1 MKLEL
6 SKATIHYESFG
17 KGHPLL
23 ALHGWMIDHRYME
36 RLLEPAFDNRVDWK
50 RIYIDI
56 PGHGRSIAT
65 GAIKNSDDVL
75 DTILEF
81 IDTEMQGERFAIAG
95 TSYGSILARGVVAR
109 RSDDIDGLLLVA
121 PDIDHGSENT
131 KLPSR
136 TVLVKSEMTGADLQP
151 LERRLFENELVVQ
164 SAEALE
170 ILREVVVPAWRIAD
184 SVLLEELSASYTLS
198 FEEDMRTQRFDCPT
212 LFLMGR
218 QDHRT
223 GYQNVWSIIENY
235 PRASFAVLD
244 RAGHTVGAI
253 EQVNLCISLINDW
266 LDRVEEN
273 QLGSSLGHR

>member
-1 MKLEL
+1 VKLEL
-6 SKATIHYESFG
+6 SRATIHYESFG
-17 KGHPLL
+17 QGYPLL
-23 ALHGWMIDHRYME
+23 ALHGWMVDHRYME
-36 RLLEPAFDNRVDWK
+36 KLLESAFDNRDGWR

-65 GAIKNSDDVL
+65 EAIKHSDDVL

-81 IDTEMQGERFAIAG
+81 IDTEVREERFAIAG

-131 KLPSR
+131 KLPPR
-136 TVLVKSEMTGADLQP
+136 TVLVKGELVGADLQP
-151 LERRLFENELVVQ
+151 LERSLVENVLVVQ
-164 SAEALE
+164 SAEAIE

-184 SVLLEELSASYTLS
+184 PVLLEKLSASYTLS
-198 FEEDMRTQRFDCPT
+198 FEEDMRTQRCDCPT

-218 QDHRT
+218 QDHST
-223 GYQNVWSIIENY
+223 GYQNVWSVIENY

-244 RAGHTVGAI
+244 RAGHAIGAI
-253 EQVNLCISLINDW
+253 EQVDLCLSLIKDW
-266 LDRVEEN
+266 LDRVEEYR
-273 QLGSSLGHR
+273 QA

>member
-1 MKLEL
+1 
-6 SKATIHYESFG
+6 
-17 KGHPLL
+17 
-23 ALHGWMIDHRYME
+23 ME
-36 RLLEPAFDNRVDWK
+36 KLLEPAFDNRDSWR

-65 GAIKNSDDVL
+65 EAIKNSDDVL

-95 TSYGSILARGVVAR
+95 TSYGSILARGIVAR
-109 RSDDIDGLLLVA
+109 RINDIDGLLLVA

-131 KLPSR
+131 KLPPR
-136 TVLVKSEMTGADLQP
+136 TVLVKGEMAGADLQP
-151 LERRLFENELVVQ
+151 LERRLAENVLVVQ

-184 SVLLEELSASYTLS
+184 SVLLEKLSASYTLS
-198 FEEDMRTQRFDCPT
+198 FEENMRTQRFDGPT

-218 QDHRT
+218 QDHST

-244 RAGHTVGAI
+244 RAGHTIGAI
-253 EQVNLCISLINDW
+253 EQVNLCLSLINDW
-266 LDRVEEN
+266 LDRVEEYR
-273 QLGSSLGHR
+273 QA

>member
-6 SKATIHYESFG
+6 SKATIYYESFG
-17 KGHPLL
+17 KGYPLL
-23 ALHGWMIDHRYME
+23 ALHGWMTDHRHME
-36 RLLEPAFDNRVDWK
+36 RLFEPVFDNRDGWK

-56 PGHGRSIAT
+56 PGHGRSFGT
-65 GAIKNSDDVL
+65 EAIRNSDDVL

-95 TSYGSILARGVVAR
+95 TSYGSILARGIVAR
-109 RSDDIDGLLLVA
+109 HGDDVDGLLLIA
-121 PDIDHGSENT
+121 PDVDHGLENT
-131 KLPSR
+131 KLPPR
-136 TVLVKSEMTGADLQP
+136 TVIVKSEMAREDLQP
-151 LERRLFENELVVQ
+151 LERCLFESELVVQ

-170 ILREVVVPAWRIAD
+170 ILREVIVPAFEIAD
-184 SVLLEELSASYTLS
+184 SVLLKKLSASYTLS
-198 FEEDMRTQRFDCPT
+198 FEEDMRAQIFDRPT

-235 PRASFAVLD
+235 PRASFAILD

-253 EQVNLCISLINDW
+253 EQVDLCISLINDW
-266 LDRVEEN
+266 LNRVEEN
-273 QLGSSLGHR
+273 RQA

>member
-1 MKLEL
+1 M
-6 SKATIHYESFG
+6 
-17 KGHPLL
+17 
-23 ALHGWMIDHRYME
+23 
-36 RLLEPAFDNRVDWK
+36 
-50 RIYIDI
+50 
-56 PGHGRSIAT
+56 
-65 GAIKNSDDVL
+65 

-81 IDTEMQGERFAIAG
+81 IDTEMEEERFAIAG

-109 RSDDIDGLLLVA
+109 RSDDIDGLLLIA
-121 PDIDHGSENT
+121 PDVDHGSENT
-131 KLPSR
+131 ELPPR
-136 TVLVKSEMTGADLQP
+136 TVLVKSEMAGADLQP
-151 LERRLFENELVVQ
+151 LERRLFENALVVQ

-170 ILREVVVPAWRIAD
+170 ILREVVVPAFRIAD
-184 SVLLEELSASYTLS
+184 SVLLEKLSASYTLS

-218 QDHRT
+218 QDHST

-273 QLGSSLGHR
+273 QQAWV

>member
-17 KGHPLL
+17 KGYPLL
-23 ALHGWMIDHRYME
+23 ALHGWMTDHRHME
-36 RLLEPAFDNRVDWK
+36 RLLEPAFDNRDGWR

-56 PGHGRSIAT
+56 PGHGRSIST
-65 GAIKNSDDVL
+65 EAIRNSDDVL

-81 IDTEMQGERFAIAG
+81 IDTEMEGERFAIAG

-109 RSDDIDGLLLVA
+109 RSDDVDGLLLIA
-121 PDIDHGSENT
+121 PDVDHGSENT
-131 KLPSR
+131 KLPPR
-136 TVLVKSEMTGADLQP
+136 TVIVKSEMAGADLQP

-170 ILREVVVPAWRIAD
+170 ILREVVVPAFRIAD
-184 SVLLEELSASYTLS
+184 SVLLEKLSASYTLS
-198 FEEDMRTQRFDCPT
+198 FEEDMRTQRIDCPT
-212 LFLMGR
+212 LFIMGR
-218 QDHRT
+218 QDHST

-253 EQVNLCISLINDW
+253 EQTNLSISLINDW

-273 QLGSSLGHR
+273 QLSGFLAK

>member
-6 SKATIHYESFG
+6 SKATIYYESFG
-17 KGHPLL
+17 KGYPLL
-23 ALHGWMIDHRYME
+23 ALHGWMTDHRHME
-36 RLLEPAFDNRVDWK
+36 RLLEPVFDNRDGWK

-56 PGHGRSIAT
+56 PGHGRSFGT
-65 GAIKNSDDVL
+65 EAIRNSDDVL

-109 RSDDIDGLLLVA
+109 RSDDMDGLLLIA
-121 PDIDHGSENT
+121 PDVDHGLENT
-131 KLPSR
+131 KLPPR
-136 TVLVKSEMTGADLQP
+136 TVIVKSEMAREDLQP
-151 LERRLFENELVVQ
+151 LERSLFESELVVQ

-170 ILREVVVPAWRIAD
+170 ILREVIVPAFEIAD
-184 SVLLEELSASYTLS
+184 SVLLKKLSASYTLS
-198 FEEDMRTQRFDCPT
+198 FEEDMRAQIFDRPT

-235 PRASFAVLD
+235 PRASFAILD

-253 EQVNLCISLINDW
+253 EQVDLCISLINDW
-266 LDRVEEN
+266 LNRVEEN
-273 QLGSSLGHR
+273 RQA

>member
-1 MKLEL
+1 MELEL
-6 SKATIHYESFG
+6 NKATIHYESFG
-17 KGHPLL
+17 EGRPLL
-23 ALHGWMIDHRYME
+23 ALHGWMIDHRYMQ
-36 RLLEPAFDNRVDWK
+36 RLLEPAFDNRDDWK

-56 PGHGRSIAT
+56 PGHGRSFAT
-65 GAIKNSDDVL
+65 EAIRNSDDVL

-81 IDTEMQGERFAIAG
+81 IDTEMQRERFAIAG

-109 RSDDIDGLLLVA
+109 RSDDISGLLLIA

-131 KLPSR
+131 KLPPR
-136 TVLVKSEMTGADLQP
+136 TVLVKSEVAAADLQP

-170 ILREVVVPAWRIAD
+170 ILREVVVPAFRIAD
-184 SVLLEELSASYTLS
+184 SVLLEKLSASYTLS
-198 FEEDMRTQRFDCPT
+198 FEEDMRAQIFDRPT

-218 QDHRT
+218 QDHST

-244 RAGHTVGAI
+244 RAGHTVGPI
-253 EQVNLCISLINDW
+253 EQVNLCISLIKDW

-273 QLGSSLGHR
+273 QQT